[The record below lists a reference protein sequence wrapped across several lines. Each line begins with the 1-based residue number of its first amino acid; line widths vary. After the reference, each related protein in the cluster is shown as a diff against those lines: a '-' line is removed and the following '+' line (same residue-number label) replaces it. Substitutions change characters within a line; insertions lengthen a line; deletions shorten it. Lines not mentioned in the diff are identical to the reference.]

1 MFKNYRIHILTENK
15 NYNYLASSD
24 PHPAK
29 KSEFIRH
36 LCVTFRCAIYIWQ
49 LYLTLVFVIHIWHVA
64 FAFVFGIHLRLL
76 YLTFTSY
83 IYICHLCLTTIF
95 DFCTLQGHGTPL
107 GFSLDPPRILAGPKM
122 WKTICFTAFLPAKVS
137 KMSVCNTLTS
147 KTLIK

>member
-1 MFKNYRIHILTENK
+1 MKNLQTYKKHIRN
-15 NYNYLASSD
+15 NYLASSD

-36 LCVTFRCAIYIWQ
+36 LCVTFICAIYIWH

-95 DFCTLQGHGTPL
+95 DFYTLQGHGTPL
-107 GFSLDPPRILAGPKM
+107 GFSLDPKCEKPCALLHFCRQKCLK
-122 WKTICFTAFLPAKVS
+122 WAFDALWHQKP
-137 KMSVCNTLTS
+137 L
-147 KTLIK
+147 